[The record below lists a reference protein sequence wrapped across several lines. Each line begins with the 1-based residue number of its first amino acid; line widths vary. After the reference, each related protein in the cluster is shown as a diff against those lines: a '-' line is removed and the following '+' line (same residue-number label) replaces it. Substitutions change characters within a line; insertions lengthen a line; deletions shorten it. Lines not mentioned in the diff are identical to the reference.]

1 MPSIAFAT
9 LGCKVNQAD
18 TASLMELFR
27 RAGFFVV
34 PFAQPA
40 DVYVIN
46 TCVVTNMGQRKSRQ
60 FIQRAVRQAPA
71 ALIVVCGCY
80 PQVAP
85 DEVRA
90 LPGVDVIIGTQE
102 RAKAVALVE
111 EALAAK
117 KEAVLDGV
125 RPFDSTTVFDE
136 LAAGADDRH
145 TRAFLKIQE
154 GCDQFCTYCLIPY
167 ARGPLRSRP
176 LSGIKEEVERLV
188 AAGFKEV
195 VLIGIHLGAYGRES
209 GSTLAAAAAAAL
221 SVPNLVRLRLGSLES
236 IEVEDDLLQLMKKD
250 SRFCRHLHLPLQ
262 AGSDAVLKAMGR
274 PYRREEF
281 AALLAKIRDRIP
293 GINITTDII
302 VGFPGETEEN
312 FAESCDFARACAFG
326 KLHIFPYSRRK
337 GTPAAA
343 LPNQLTAAVKAERA
357 RKLGLIDKELQRTA
371 LEKAVGSCVEV
382 LWEEEAGPGRMEGLS
397 GSYFRVQAEG
407 GRELANKLSKVRI
420 TAASQELLLGEI
432 IK

>member
-125 RPFDSTTVFDE
+125 RPLFLTNWRREQTTV
-136 LAAGADDRH
+136 
-145 TRAFLKIQE
+145 
-154 GCDQFCTYCLIPY
+154 
-167 ARGPLRSRP
+167 
-176 LSGIKEEVERLV
+176 
-188 AAGFKEV
+188 
-195 VLIGIHLGAYGRES
+195 
-209 GSTLAAAAAAAL
+209 
-221 SVPNLVRLRLGSLES
+221 
-236 IEVEDDLLQLMKKD
+236 
-250 SRFCRHLHLPLQ
+250 
-262 AGSDAVLKAMGR
+262 
-274 PYRREEF
+274 
-281 AALLAKIRDRIP
+281 
-293 GINITTDII
+293 
-302 VGFPGETEEN
+302 
-312 FAESCDFARACAFG
+312 
-326 KLHIFPYSRRK
+326 
-337 GTPAAA
+337 TPA
-343 LPNQLTAAVKAERA
+343 P
-357 RKLGLIDKELQRTA
+357 
-371 LEKAVGSCVEV
+371 
-382 LWEEEAGPGRMEGLS
+382 
-397 GSYFRVQAEG
+397 F
-407 GRELANKLSKVRI
+407 
-420 TAASQELLLGEI
+420 
-432 IK
+432 